1 VLPVGAQQV
10 ARLAPDDGGRG
21 ARLFRG
27 LLRAGGGAACLRH
40 VLNVRG
46 SSSRVARA
54 ARAPALLHPMTVVVS
69 PAQAGPFC
77 QRTQMKRTLLL
88 LCAGLAACGGN
99 SSAPAG
105 PPPSLVTPT
114 MLQPPPIY
122 ALLGHRDRL
131 ERTSNQIV
139 SLDSIA
145 VQLKEENDG
154 LIDELQELSDVARN
168 QPALIVGDEGRP
180 ILEQIRDN
188 NREASEA
195 VGRVLTSD
203 QQTATCDL

>member
-1 VLPVGAQQV
+1 
-10 ARLAPDDGGRG
+10 
-21 ARLFRG
+21 
-27 LLRAGGGAACLRH
+27 
-40 VLNVRG
+40 
-46 SSSRVARA
+46 
-54 ARAPALLHPMTVVVS
+54 
-69 PAQAGPFC
+69 
-77 QRTQMKRTLLL
+77 MKRTLLL

-131 ERTSNQIV
+131 ELTSNQIV

-203 QQTATCDL
+203 QQTATCDLFSLNQNDRRGRQRPRVRGADPSAADSIWRSLESRTWPWCGANRTAAEGS